1 MDLRLKGAGY
11 EPRVV
16 ITDKFASY
24 VKPRAELLPDIEHRR
39 GQS

>member
-16 ITDKFASY
+16 IDKFASY
-24 VKPRAELLPDIEHRR
+24 AKPRAELLPDIEHRR